1 MGTTTIVKFVERDFC
16 DFDFDKFSI
25 EILFKQTKLSR
36 MSDFFA
42 NIKNGMKDLSF
53 EEMFPLALIVCVAL
67 LLVFAIVMLIVDKC
81 ILKANILMPVRFP
94 GSVALDA
101 QRLYVMD
108 ERNGRLNEDAS
119 MKSNKHRRHSSSI
132 ADPLN
137 TAFVLADDL
146 NLEDL
151 V

>member
-1 MGTTTIVKFVERDFC
+1 M
-16 DFDFDKFSI
+16 
-25 EILFKQTKLSR
+25 LF
-36 MSDFFA
+36 
-42 NIKNGMKDLSF
+42 
-53 EEMFPLALIVCVAL
+53 
-67 LLVFAIVMLIVDKC
+67 VDKC

-132 ADPLN
+132 SDPLN
-137 TAFVLADDL
+137 TAFLADDL
-146 NLEDL
+146 NMEDL

>member
-1 MGTTTIVKFVERDFC
+1 MGTATIVKFVERDIC
-16 DFDFDKFSI
+16 DFDKFSF
-25 EILFKQTKLSR
+25 EILLKQTKLR

-42 NIKNGMKDLSF
+42 NIKNGMKDLNF
-53 EEMFPLALIVCVAL
+53 EEMFPLALIVCVVL

-108 ERNGRLNEDAS
+108 ERY
-119 MKSNKHRRHSSSI
+119 
-132 ADPLN
+132 
-137 TAFVLADDL
+137 
-146 NLEDL
+146 
-151 V
+151 

>member
-1 MGTTTIVKFVERDFC
+1 MGTTAIVTFVERDFC
-16 DFDFDKFSI
+16 DFDKFSI
-25 EILFKQTKLSR
+25 GIVLKQTKLSR
-36 MSDFFA
+36 MSDFFS

-53 EEMFPLALIVCVAL
+53 EEMFPLALIVCVVL
-67 LLVFAIVMLIVDKC
+67 LLFAIVMLIVDKC

-94 GSVALDA
+94 GNVALDA

-119 MKSNKHRRHSSSI
+119 MKTNKHRRQSSSI
-132 ADPLN
+132 SDPLN
-137 TAFVLADDL
+137 TAFLADDL

>member
-1 MGTTTIVKFVERDFC
+1 MGTTTIVTFVERDYC

-25 EILFKQTKLSR
+25 EILLKQTKLR
-36 MSDFFA
+36 MSDFLA
-42 NIKNGMKDLSF
+42 DIKNGMKDLNF
-53 EEMFPLALIVCVAL
+53 EEMFPLALIVCVVL

-119 MKSNKHRRHSSSI
+119 MRSDKHRRHSSSI
-132 ADPLN
+132 SDPLN
-137 TAFVLADDL
+137 TAFLADDL